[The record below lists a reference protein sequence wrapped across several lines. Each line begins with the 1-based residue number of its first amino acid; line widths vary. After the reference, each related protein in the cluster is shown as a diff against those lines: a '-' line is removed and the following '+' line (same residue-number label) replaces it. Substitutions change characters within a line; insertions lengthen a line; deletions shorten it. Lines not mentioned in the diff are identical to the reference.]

1 MQDNIASLGRLCQA
15 IWNAKVMF
23 TLVEFAWRTVFG
35 FFDEPVIDYLSWEGE
50 GNLSFSPSEWKKD
63 VDPLHLAAFSA
74 RGQTTSISTFDFPQE
89 KEVRLIFT
97 KWVLLSL
104 SLALSLSLSLSLFL
118 PPASDSQREC
128 IEVPNFSVHVVVS
141 FYSQILNFKPQNCS
155 FAEDSTERRLV
166 GLWNASWKSLLGDAG
181 VMVSIVV
188 KRPRGCWFKF
198 PLFLEIHQLIFC
210 LKRIGLKKVEP
221 WQCCLGQNWLK

>member
-1 MQDNIASLGRLCQA
+1 MFDKICHCTGYFLLNEVSSHLVLRLKALFLVLALRPRSKVGWWMKDNIASLGRLCQA

-97 KWVLLSL
+97 KWVLFSLSL
-104 SLALSLSLSLSLFL
+104 SLSCSLALSLSLSASRLWLSAWVHWSAKLFSPCRGFFL
-118 PPASDSQREC
+118 FPDLKLQASE
-128 IEVPNFSVHVVVS
+128 FL
-141 FYSQILNFKPQNCS
+141 F
-155 FAEDSTERRLV
+155 
-166 GLWNASWKSLLGDAG
+166 
-181 VMVSIVV
+181 
-188 KRPRGCWFKF
+188 RG
-198 PLFLEIHQLIFC
+198 
-210 LKRIGLKKVEP
+210 G
-221 WQCCLGQNWLK
+221 